1 MTKQDDISL
10 LYVCSEIDAKILK
23 EILEEDNIPV
33 LIINDM
39 ASSKTAGFGG
49 GFYGSEVKVYV
60 TTDKLE
66 KAKTILEAFK
76 KSINQD
82 PQ

>member
-1 MTKQDDISL
+1 MTKQDDINL
-10 LYVCSEIDAKILK
+10 LYVCSEIDAKVLK
-23 EILEEDNIPV
+23 EILEENNIAA
-33 LIINDM
+33 LIRNDM

-60 TTDKLE
+60 TTDKLD
-66 KAKTILEAFK
+66 KAKLILEAFK
-76 KSINQD
+76 KSLNQS